1 MARCSS
7 SSSALATVTGVLGI
21 ARMGWSFVRT
31 WDLAFLGSMAYTAVS
46 TWMNARSFRVLTD
59 RSVKAYLG

>member
-1 MARCSS
+1 
-7 SSSALATVTGVLGI
+7 
-21 ARMGWSFVRT
+21 MGWSFVRT